1 VNNSPPDR
9 IGSLLAEV
17 AALRE
22 AETELRKCEAFVVDE
37 DVCTTRARKIY
48 TAAVRLVGGETVVA
62 KSEGV
67 HRTAVLRRQ
76 ENPNIRV
83 HLAHVLAMPDAA
95 IELVAEELH
104 LIAAEKR
111 RLRRAG

>member
-1 VNNSPPDR
+1 VSDR
-9 IGSLLAEV
+9 IDALLAEV
-17 AALRE
+17 A
-22 AETELRKCEAFVVDE
+22 ELRKAEMRKCSSLPEPDPCAV
-37 DVCTTRARKIY
+37 RAKAIY

-76 ENPNIRV
+76 ENPNIRI
-83 HLAHVLAMPDAA
+83 HLAHILAMPDAA

-104 LIAAEKR
+104 LVASEKR